1 MFLFF
6 LFISYI
12 NLVGDIININLNQIN
27 ISYEKIGNGYPII
40 LLHGWGANKNTFNK
54 LANNLKDNFTLYLID
69 LPGFGESEIGLPLNL
84 YDVVDVIHQ
93 FVKKLNIDNPI
104 IIAHSYGTRLA
115 IIYSSLYPVKKLV
128 LISAAGI
135 KERLPLKKRINIKI
149 YKMLKRMNINIKM
162 GSRDY
167 MDADN
172 VKRKMLVDAVNTDL
186 TKEMNEINTECLLLY
201 GTDDK
206 TTHISLGKK
215 IEAKIKNSRLIEIEN
230 AGHFPYLEQPS
241 VFNLILSS
249 FLIGDNK

>member
-6 LFISYI
+6 LFVSYI

-54 LANNLKDNFTLYLID
+54 LANHLKDNFTVYLID

-84 YDVVDVIHQ
+84 YEVVDIIHQ
-93 FVKKLNIDNPI
+93 FVVNLNIDNPI
-104 IIAHSYGTRLA
+104 LLGHSYGGRLA
-115 IIYSSLYPVKKLV
+115 IIYSAIYPVKKLILV
-128 LISAAGI
+128 ASAGI
-135 KERLPLKKRINIKI
+135 KEKLTLKKRINIKI
-149 YKMLKRMNINIKM
+149 YKMLKKMNINIKM
-162 GSRDY
+162 GSKDY
-167 MDADN
+167 IDADN

-186 TKEMNEINTECLLLY
+186 TAEMNQISTECLLLY
-201 GTDDK
+201 GGNDS
-206 TTHISLGKK
+206 TTPIELGRK
-215 IEAKIKNSRLIEIEN
+215 IEKNIKNSRLIEIEN

-249 FLIGDNK
+249 FLIGGNK

>member
-6 LFISYI
+6 LFPSYI

-93 FVKKLNIDNPI
+93 FVQNLNIDNPI
-104 IIAHSYGTRLA
+104 IIGHSYGTRLA
-115 IIYSSLYPVKKLV
+115 IIYSALYPVKKLV

-135 KERLPLKKRINIKI
+135 KEKLSFKKRMNIKI
-149 YKMLKRMNINIKM
+149 YKMLKKMNINIKM

-186 TKEMNEINTECLLLY
+186 TKEMNEINTECILLY
-201 GTDDK
+201 GNKDE
-206 TTHISLGKK
+206 TTPITLGKK